1 MFSFRGPQGGYA
13 QKLKRENGEPESQKK
28 KAKKIKREGSPTS
41 AGPSNRNK
49 KKQTATTPPETVDH
63 IESILSLRVY
73 NAEDQTAAFSEVIEE
88 MGQRIIAYNE
98 AGNKSL
104 Q

>member
-28 KAKKIKREGSPTS
+28 KAKKIKKEGSPTS

-63 IESILSLRVY
+63 IDSILSLRVY

>member
-1 MFSFRGPQGGYA
+1 M
-13 QKLKRENGEPESQKK
+13 
-28 KAKKIKREGSPTS
+28 
-41 AGPSNRNK
+41 
-49 KKQTATTPPETVDH
+49 DH
-63 IESILSLRVY
+63 IDSILSLRVY